1 MGAVGHV
8 LVFTFPGQGSQRAGM
23 GEPWVDHPSW
33 EVVEEASAA
42 ADRDLSHLLLHAP
55 IEELTQTENAQLAT
69 TVLSLVVLDA
79 VERIGLT
86 PAACAGHSLGEYTA
100 LVASGSLGFDH
111 GIQLVVARGEAMAR
125 AGEEAPGTMA
135 ALLGIADD
143 DAEAACMRAEGD
155 VWVANYNAP
164 GQVVI
169 AGTAEAVARAGE
181 LAKGLGAKRV
191 MPIQVSGAFHTP
203 LMQGARA
210 DLRKAL
216 AGVTFLTPEVRVVAN
231 VDAHVHD
238 DPADWPGLLSAQL
251 CSPVRWR
258 QTLETFAGLG
268 LTSLVE
274 LGPGGVLSGLA
285 KRSLPEIQSLAVS
298 KPEDLDTLM
307 DQIGAA
313 GTWRAEPALHQGE
326 HLYMSERVVVS
337 PSSGIFSPESSLQA
351 PGTGLLPGTDVGS
364 DHSSAVDVG
373 ELIGRVGISEVR
385 TPFAG
390 QVIGWLAADGERVQ
404 EGQPLAW
411 LRVPDAALMAVI
423 LVTGGTRGIG
433 AACVAW
439 FLANGDQVATTYRSA
454 DAPEPPVGADPTH
467 FLAVR
472 CDVRNSE
479 EVDSAFGSIEERWGP
494 VQVLVANAGIT
505 MDSLMLRMSDQAFH
519 DVIDANLTGS
529 FRVAKRA
536 VAKMLR
542 LHTGRIVFV
551 SSVGAFV
558 GLPGQANYA
567 ASKAGLVGMARAIA
581 REVGSRQIT
590 VNVVAPGLID
600 TDMTAALG
608 ADRVALVTGQVPLGR
623 AGSPADV
630 AAVVGFLASDS
641 AAYVTGAV
649 VPVDGGLGMG
659 L

>member
-1 MGAVGHV
+1 M

-42 ADRDLSHLLLHAP
+42 ADRDLARLLLHAP
-55 IEELTQTENAQLAT
+55 IDELTQTENAQLAT

-169 AGTAEAVARAGE
+169 AGTVEAVARAGE
-181 LAKGLGAKRV
+181 LAKALGAKRV
-191 MPIQVSGAFHTP
+191 MPIPVSGAFHTP

-216 AGVTFLTPEVRVVAN
+216 AEVTFLSPEVRVVAN

-364 DHSSAVDVG
+364 DQSSAIDVG
-373 ELIGRVGISEVR
+373 ELVGRVGISEVR

-411 LRVPDAALMAVI
+411 LRVHDA
-423 LVTGGTRGIG
+423 R
-433 AACVAW
+433 
-439 FLANGDQVATTYRSA
+439 
-454 DAPEPPVGADPTH
+454 
-467 FLAVR
+467 
-472 CDVRNSE
+472 
-479 EVDSAFGSIEERWGP
+479 
-494 VQVLVANAGIT
+494 
-505 MDSLMLRMSDQAFH
+505 
-519 DVIDANLTGS
+519 
-529 FRVAKRA
+529 
-536 VAKMLR
+536 
-542 LHTGRIVFV
+542 
-551 SSVGAFV
+551 
-558 GLPGQANYA
+558 
-567 ASKAGLVGMARAIA
+567 
-581 REVGSRQIT
+581 
-590 VNVVAPGLID
+590 
-600 TDMTAALG
+600 
-608 ADRVALVTGQVPLGR
+608 
-623 AGSPADV
+623 
-630 AAVVGFLASDS
+630 
-641 AAYVTGAV
+641 
-649 VPVDGGLGMG
+649 
-659 L
+659 